1 MKATLK
7 LQALGQSL
15 WLDNITR
22 DLLGDGTLARYRDEY
37 NVTGLTSNPS
47 IFLKAIRDTAAY
59 DMDIAKATDLDL
71 TDEALFFSL
80 AIKDLTQAAELF
92 LPVHQSSQG
101 VDGWVSIEV
110 SPWLTEDAVGTV
122 AAAKSLHAKASC
134 PNLFIKIPGTTVGVI
149 AIEEAIFAGVPVNVT
164 LLFSREQYVEAA
176 NAYWRGLARRRDA
189 GLDLRVVSVASL
201 FVSRWDAA
209 VTGEVPF
216 GLRNR
221 LGVAV
226 AKQTYGAY
234 RERMSHPMWRELA
247 EAGASPQRLLWA
259 STGVKSRELSPGY
272 YVEALAAPDT
282 IDTVPEETLLAFAM
296 RGELIS
302 VMREDGGN
310 ADPVLADFANAGID
324 VAALGS
330 RLQREGVEGF
340 RQAWAELM
348 QVIAGKRMPERHLNQ
363 AAGGTP

>member
-1 MKATLK
+1 MKATMK

-47 IFLKAIRDTAAY
+47 IYLKAIRDTSAY
-59 DMDIAKATDLDL
+59 DIDIAKAADPPL

-80 AIKDLTQAAELF
+80 AIKDLRQAAELF
-92 LPVHQSSQG
+92 LPVHQRTQG
-101 VDGWVSIEV
+101 VDGWVSLEV
-110 SPWLTEDAVGTV
+110 SPWLTEDAVGTL
-122 AAAKSLHAKASC
+122 AAAKSLHASARC
-134 PNLFIKIPGTTVGVI
+134 PNLFIKIPGTATGVM

-164 LLFSREQYVEAA
+164 LLFSREQYIEAA

-189 GLDLRVVSVASL
+189 GLDLRVASVASL
-201 FVSRWDAA
+201 FVSRWDTA

-221 LGVAV
+221 LGVAI

-234 RERMSHPMWRELA
+234 RDRMSHPMWRELA
-247 EAGASPQRLLWA
+247 DAGASPQRLLWA
-259 STGVKSRELSPGY
+259 STGAKSREISPGY

-282 IDTVPEETLLAFAM
+282 INTMPEETLLAFAM
-296 RGELIS
+296 GGELIS

-310 ADPVLADFANAGID
+310 ADPVLADFAHAGID
-324 VAALGS
+324 VTALAA
-330 RLQREGVEGF
+330 RLQREGVEAF

-348 QVIAGKRMPERHLNQ
+348 QVIARKRMPERHLTPV
-363 AAGGTP
+363 GGSTP

>member
-1 MKATLK
+1 MKATRK

-22 DLLGDGTLARYRDEY
+22 GLLGDGTLTRYRDDY
-37 NVTGLTSNPS
+37 NVTGLTSNPR

-59 DMDIAKATDLDL
+59 DIDIAKPVDATL

-80 AIKDLTQAAELF
+80 AIRDLKQAAELF
-92 LPVHQSSQG
+92 LPVHQETG
-101 VDGWVSIEV
+101 GIDGWVSLEV
-110 SPWLTEDAVGTV
+110 SPWLAEDAVGTV
-122 AAAKSLHAKASC
+122 AAAKSLYASADC
-134 PNLFIKIPGTTVGVI
+134 PNLLIKIPGTTIGLV
-149 AIEEAIFAGVPVNVT
+149 AIEEAIFSGVPVNVT

-189 GLDLRVVSVASL
+189 GLDLHVASVASL
-201 FVSRWDAA
+201 FVSRWDIAI
-209 VTGEVPF
+209 TGEVPF

-234 RERMSHPMWRELA
+234 RERMSHPMWRELSD
-247 EAGASPQRLLWA
+247 AGASAQRLVWA

-282 IDTVPEETLLAFAM
+282 IDTVPEATLLAFATG
-296 RGELIS
+296 GELIS

-310 ADPVLADFANAGID
+310 ADPVLADFAHAGID
-324 VAALGS
+324 VPALAA
-330 RLQREGVEGF
+330 RLQREGVESF

-348 QVIAGKRMPERHLNQ
+348 QIIAGKRGPEWRPPPVTHVMS
-363 AAGGTP
+363 

>member
-1 MKATLK
+1 MNATLK
-7 LQALGQSL
+7 LKALGQSL
-15 WLDNITR
+15 WLDDFTR
-22 DLLGDGTLARYRDEY
+22 GLLEDGTLARYRDKY
-37 NVTGLTSNPS
+37 HVTGLTSNPS

-59 DMDIAKATDLDL
+59 DIDIAKADAPGLS
-71 TDEALFFSL
+71 DESLFFSL
-80 AIKDLTQAAELF
+80 ALKDLTQAAELF
-92 LPVHQSSQG
+92 LPAHRRSKG
-101 VDGWVSIEV
+101 VDGWVSLEV
-110 SPWLTEDAVGTV
+110 SPRLTEDAVGTV
-122 AAAKSLHAKASC
+122 AAAKTLHVSAHC
-134 PNLFIKIPGTTVGVI
+134 PNLFIKIPGTTIGIV

-176 NAYWRGLARRRDA
+176 NAYWRGLVRRRDA
-189 GLDLRVVSVASL
+189 GLDLRVASVASL
-201 FVSRWDAA
+201 FISRWDTA

-216 GLRNR
+216 GLRYR

-234 RERMSHPMWRELA
+234 RERMLHPMWRELS

-259 STGVKSRELSPGY
+259 STGVKSPELSPSY

-282 IDTVPEETLLAFAM
+282 IDTVPEGTLLSFAT

-310 ADPVLADFANAGID
+310 ADPVLADFAHAGID
-324 VAALGS
+324 VAALAA
-330 RLQREGVEGF
+330 RLQREGVDAF

-348 QVIAGKRMPERHLNQ
+348 QVIAGKRMPERLLNS
-363 AAGGTP
+363 AAGRKP

>member
-1 MKATLK
+1 MKATQK

-22 DLLGDGTLARYRDEY
+22 ELLADGTLLRYRDEY
-37 NVTGLTSNPS
+37 DVTGLTSNPS
-47 IFLKAIRDTAAY
+47 IFLRAIRDTSAY
-59 DMDIAKATDLDL
+59 DTDIAKPAASGL

-80 AIKDLTQAAELF
+80 AIEDLTQAAELF
-92 LPVHQSSQG
+92 LPVHRDSQG
-101 VDGWVSIEV
+101 IDGWVSLEV
-110 SPWLTEDAVGTV
+110 SPRLSDDAVGTV
-122 AAAKSLHAKASC
+122 AAAKRLYASAGC
-134 PNLFIKIPGTTVGVI
+134 ANLFIKIPGTAVGVV

-164 LLFSREQYVEAA
+164 LLFSREHYIEAA

-189 GLDLRVVSVASL
+189 GLDLHVACVASL
-201 FVSRWDAA
+201 FVSRWDTII
-209 VTGEVPF
+209 TGEVPF

-234 RERMSHPMWRELA
+234 RERMAHPMWQELSA
-247 EAGASPQRLLWA
+247 AGAQPQRLLWA
-259 STGVKSRELSPGY
+259 STGVKSRELSPSY

-282 IDTVPEETLLAFAM
+282 INTMPEATLLAFAT

-310 ADPVLADFANAGID
+310 ANPVLADFAHAGVD
-324 VAALGS
+324 VAALAT
-330 RLQREGVEGF
+330 RLQREGVASF
-340 RQAWAELM
+340 RQDWDELM
-348 QVIAGKRMPERHLNQ
+348 QVIAGKRLPERH
-363 AAGGTP
+363 AHPVRSV

>member
-15 WLDNITR
+15 WLDSITR
-22 DLLGDGTLARYRDEY
+22 GLLGDGTLARYRDEY
-37 NVTGLTSNPS
+37 DITGLTSNPGS
-47 IFLKAIRDTAAY
+47 YLKAIRDTPEY
-59 DMDIAKATDLDL
+59 DIDIAKSADPPL

-80 AIKDLTQAAELF
+80 AIEDLTQAAELF
-92 LPVHQSSQG
+92 LPVHQRTQG
-101 VDGWVSIEV
+101 VDGWVSLEV

-122 AAAKSLHAKASC
+122 AAAKSLHASAHC
-134 PNLFIKIPGTTVGVI
+134 PNLFIKIPGTATGVI
-149 AIEEAIFAGVPVNVT
+149 AVEEAIFAGVPVNVT

-189 GLDLRVVSVASL
+189 GLDLRVASVASL
-201 FVSRWDAA
+201 VVSRWDTA

-234 RERMSHPMWRELA
+234 RDRMSHPMWRELA
-247 EAGASPQRLLWA
+247 DAGASPQRLLWA
-259 STGVKSRELSPGY
+259 GTGAKSREISPCY

-282 IDTVPEETLLAFAM
+282 INTVPEATLLAFATG
-296 RGELIS
+296 GELIS

-310 ADPVLADFANAGID
+310 ADPVLADFAHAGID
-324 VAALGS
+324 VTALAA
-330 RLQREGVEGF
+330 RLQREGVEAF
-340 RQAWAELM
+340 RQTWAELM
-348 QVIAGKRMPERHLNQ
+348 QVIAGKRMPDRHL
-363 AAGGTP
+363 TPAEGNAP